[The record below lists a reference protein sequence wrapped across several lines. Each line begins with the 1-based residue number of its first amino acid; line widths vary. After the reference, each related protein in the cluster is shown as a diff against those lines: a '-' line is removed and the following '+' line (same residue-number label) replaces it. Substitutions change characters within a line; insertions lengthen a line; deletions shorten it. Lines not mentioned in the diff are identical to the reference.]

1 MKLIHLIILFCKKY
15 FLLHIYL
22 YQKCKGG
29 ILMAKVIDTVSLT
42 IEVESGKDQAGDS
55 IFKKKTFG
63 NVKSD
68 VNVDS
73 LAAVATAIKGVISV
87 PTGSSYIVETSTI

>member
-1 MKLIHLIILFCKKY
+1 
-15 FLLHIYL
+15 
-22 YQKCKGG
+22 
-29 ILMAKVIDTVSLT
+29 MAKVIDTVSLT

-73 LAAVATAIKGVISV
+73 LAAVATAIKQLQHFVSQKYPRGKQRF
-87 PTGSSYIVETSTI
+87 PGTSSN